1 MDASHRTSWGTEM
14 HVVAGR
20 EVAEINCYPLGGVA
34 KGQIVKN
41 PEATLEFSPESRLE
55 LGLNCNLGRREKLF
69 SHYPKPVLFE
79 SNKLGLNRKV
89 GCAVVVGSDWL
100 F

>member
-1 MDASHRTSWGTEM
+1 MEGN
-14 HVVAGR
+14 GR
-20 EVAEINCYPLGGVA
+20 ELAGNRSIFEFRLGNLDLG
-34 KGQIVKN
+34 KK
-41 PEATLEFSPESRLE
+41 PEATLEFSPEFRLE

-69 SHYPKPVLFE
+69 SHWPKPVLFE

-100 F
+100 V

>member
-1 MDASHRTSWGTEM
+1 MGGNWRETEAFSNL
-14 HVVAGR
+14 V
-20 EVAEINCYPLGGVA
+20 LG
-34 KGQIVKN
+34 KK

-69 SHYPKPVLFE
+69 SHYPKPVLFG

>member
-1 MDASHRTSWGTEM
+1 MEGN
-14 HVVAGR
+14 GR
-20 EVAEINCYPLGGVA
+20 EMAGNRSIFEFSLG
-34 KGQIVKN
+34 KKKKKKKKN

-100 F
+100 V